1 MSNERPV
8 HGRGAAAS
16 EAPVSMISDDIIRD
30 LLRQSVQGLEL
41 EPTMVLADAL
51 LETDRPDLGEDL
63 ALILANRHPFPRD
76 QRGRPFAHRSDSER
90 PLKVVFRRIH
100 RRFAWSPYDVEERRH
115 GLLELNHIEKNW
127 NDGSNQ
133 ERADEI
139 ARAIDWLEEDFNA
152 VYRGGFSDSTLLERA
167 TWLLDGTFG
176 RGAQILAEEIVDA
189 PPLSNIRE
197 AKLREA
203 QLFRLVLAFDDLLPF
218 NATDRVWNGLS
229 TDVKRRYVPV
239 IIRKA
244 IVENG
249 GEVHTSKP
257 RASRRRRPR

>member
-1 MSNERPV
+1 
-8 HGRGAAAS
+8 
-16 EAPVSMISDDIIRD
+16 MINDDIIRD

-63 ALILANRHPFPRD
+63 ALILAGLLPFPRE
-76 QRGRPFAHRSDSER
+76 QRGQPFVTLYGRSLSREGA
-90 PLKVVFRRIH
+90 LKVVFRRIR
-100 RRFAWSPYDVEERRH
+100 RRFAWSPYDVEERRR
-115 GLLELNHIEKNW
+115 GLRELTEIQKSW
-127 NDGSNQ
+127 DASSSQ

-139 ARAIDWLEEDFNA
+139 ARVIDWLEEDFNA
-152 VYRGGFSDSTLLERA
+152 VYRGGFSDSTLFERA
-167 TWLLDGTFG
+167 TWLLNGTMG

-189 PPLSNIRE
+189 PPSSNTRE

-229 TDVKRRYVPV
+229 TDGKRYATAT
-239 IIRKA
+239 IRKA
-244 IVENG
+244 LVENG
-249 GEVHTSKP
+249 GEVRVTKP
-257 RASRRRRPR
+257 RASRSRRPR

>member
-1 MSNERPV
+1 
-8 HGRGAAAS
+8 
-16 EAPVSMISDDIIRD
+16 MIKDDVIRS
-30 LLRQSVQGLEL
+30 LVQQSVQGLEL

-63 ALILANRHPFPRD
+63 ALILAGLLPFPRE
-76 QRGRPFAHRSDSER
+76 QRGQPFVTLYGRSLSREGA
-90 PLKVVFRRIH
+90 LKVVFRRIH
-100 RRFAWSPYDVEERRH
+100 RRFAWSPYDVEERRR
-115 GLLELNHIEKNW
+115 GLRELNEIEKNW
-127 NDGSNQ
+127 NASSSQ

-139 ARAIDWLEEDFNA
+139 ARMIDWLEEDFNA

-167 TWLLDGTFG
+167 TWLINGTMG

-189 PPLSNIRE
+189 PPSSNTQV

-218 NATDRVWNGLS
+218 DATDRVWNGLS

-244 IVENG
+244 LVENG
-249 GEVHTSKP
+249 GEVRVTKP
-257 RASRRRRPR
+257 RASRRRRS